1 MESMKKPSLVER
13 SESDLLVKIA
23 DSKERGVVLA
33 GRRLIYETELGQ
45 HGIDMSDRHGVH
57 FVALFHGEVVGGIR
71 LIGPTPLPLEVS
83 QFLPFDQPA
92 QGRTLQVGG
101 FWLRRSFRKVSP
113 LTLRLFGLLTS
124 RMHRWAQLTYAT
136 GVFLRTHVRAV
147 EGLYRAAGFRR
158 LPELEFDHP
167 LWGKVYCMYLP
178 IPGYERANRLQ
189 PLSRIERKVPFKRTS
204 EKL

>member
-1 MESMKKPSLVER
+1 MKKPSRAAR
-13 SESDLLVKIA
+13 SESGLVVKIA
-23 DSKERGVVLA
+23 DSRERDVVLA
-33 GRRLIYETELGQ
+33 GRRLIYEAELGH
-45 HGIDMSDRHGVH
+45 HGVDMSDRHGLH
-57 FVALFHGEVVGGIR
+57 LVALLEGDVVGGIR

-83 QFLPFDQPA
+83 QFLSFDRPA

-101 FWLRRSFRKVSP
+101 FWLRRAFRRVSP
-113 LTLRLFGLLTS
+113 LTLRLFGSLTS
-124 RMHRWAQLTYAT
+124 HMHRWAQLTQAT

-158 LPELEFDHP
+158 LPELEFHHP

-178 IPGYERANRLQ
+178 VPRCERANRLQ
-189 PLSRIERKVPFKRTS
+189 PVSPIEKFLITQRL